1 MIAFDTNMLVR
12 LLVDDQPE
20 QAALAQRLLADNTA
34 PIPRTVVLET
44 EWVLRSVYKLPRER
58 MAAFFRLLL
67 QSENAMVE
75 DPGTVERALGWYE
88 QGADFAD
95 ALHLAACNGAEM
107 QTFDER
113 FCKQA
118 RKVGETPAVKVWKV

>member
-1 MIAFDTNMLVR
+1 MIAIDTNVVVR
-12 LLVDDQPE
+12 YLTGDHPDQSPRARTLVDGQPVFV
-20 QAALAQRLLADNTA
+20 
-34 PIPRTVVLET
+34 PVTVTLET

-118 RKVGETPAVKVWKV
+118 RKIGETPAVKVWKV